1 MRSTWIIRVTVVL
14 IVVALGVWIARNT
27 YWDEVEIPM
36 PAQGEAATNPF
47 YAQQHLVETLGARS
61 LWQRVPGAI
70 PPPQGVLVL
79 SNFNW
84 NLIDVRRERIQK
96 WVEAGGRLVIDR
108 SVIGGEEELTRWT
121 GISRYSVVRRKAQS
135 HDKTDADARNADH
148 KNKASGAKADD
159 HGQARPNSDTDDDDD
174 AENPNNETPEDAS
187 GSAGPTITI
196 CGFYRYSRLQSAR
209 KTSWTLRSPKLGV
222 QAMRVA
228 LGKGSVTLVNSR
240 PFTNSDLLRCQHGL
254 LFTRATQLH
263 RGDDVWFVT
272 EDKGPSLLTVIWTT
286 AAPVVLVGLALIAL
300 WLWRAG
306 VRFGPIAAPTD
317 PARRSL
323 AEQILGTGQFTVR
336 IGGGSALHA
345 AAARALLET
354 ADRRIPGF
362 ARLGSEERVAAI
374 ARLASVDASELAAA
388 INRSGPQHAN
398 ELRHRLALLESVR
411 RVIAQNR
418 NQREGSRHAD

>member
-1 MRSTWIIRVTVVL
+1 MKSVWIIRVTITVM
-14 IVVALGVWIARNT
+14 VVALAVWIARNT

-36 PAQGEAATNPF
+36 PAQGEAASNPF
-47 YAQQHLVETLGARS
+47 YTQQHLVEALGAHS

-84 NLIDVRRERIQK
+84 SLIDVRRERIQK

-108 SVIGGEEELTRWT
+108 SVIGGEDELTRWT
-121 GISRYSVVRRKAQS
+121 GISRYSVVRRKPQS
-135 HDKTDADARNADH
+135 PGKADPDGPNAD
-148 KNKASGAKADD
+148 
-159 HGQARPNSDTDDDDD
+159 SD
-174 AENPNNETPEDAS
+174 TPEDVS
-187 GSAGPTITI
+187 GNAGPTIGI
-196 CGFYRYSRLQSAR
+196 CGFNRYSRLQSAR

-263 RGDDVWFVT
+263 RGDDVWFIT
-272 EDKGPSLLTVIWTT
+272 EDKGPSLLSVIWTT
-286 AAPVVLVGLALIAL
+286 AAPVVLIGLALIAL
-300 WLWRAG
+300 WLWRTG
-306 VRFGPIAAPTD
+306 VRFGPVAAPTEA
-317 PARRSL
+317 ARRSL
-323 AEQILGTGQFTVR
+323 AEQILGTGQFTIRV
-336 IGGGSALHA
+336 GGGSALHA
-345 AAARALLET
+345 AAVRALLET
-354 ADRRIPGF
+354 ADRQIPGF

-374 ARLASVDASELAAA
+374 ARLASVDAAELALA
-388 INRSGPQHAN
+388 INRSGPQHTN
-398 ELRHRLALLESVR
+398 ELRQHLALLESVR
-411 RVIAQNR
+411 RIIAKNR